1 MNLAPHIERFQKRFA
16 ELEDIIASPDLYA
29 NPTKAQAL
37 LKEHSQIKL
46 ALSEHSNLENLEKS
60 LVETGELASSQTDPE
75 LSEMAKEEL
84 PELEK
89 QVAQARRNIL
99 GSILP
104 PDDNEQRNVIVEI
117 RAGTGGDE
125 AGIFAA
131 DLFRMYSRY
140 SERNGLKIDVMD
152 SNPST
157 MGGLKEII
165 FNATG
170 EDVYKKLQFESG
182 VHRVQ
187 RVPATE
193 SQGRIHTSTAT
204 VAVLPEAKEVD
215 IVIKPDELRIEV
227 CRAGGPGGQGVNTTD
242 SAVQILHI
250 PSGLIV
256 RCQDGR
262 SQIKNREKA
271 LNILRTRLLERK
283 QKEEADK
290 YAAFRKKQVGS
301 GDRNEKIRTYN
312 YPQNRITDHRIN
324 FTLYN
329 LTTFMDGDIQELLTE
344 LQVADV
350 ELRLA
355 EMEASHQA

>member
-1 MNLAPHIERFQKRFA
+1 VNLAPHIERFRKRFA
-16 ELEDIIASPDLYA
+16 ELEDIIGSSDLYS
-29 NPTKAQAL
+29 NPSKAQTL
-37 LKEHSQIKL
+37 LKEHNQIKL
-46 ALSEHSNLENLEKS
+46 ALAEYDSLEKLEKS
-60 LVETGELASSQTDPE
+60 LQANQALIALGEDPE
-75 LSEMAKEEL
+75 LVEMAREEV
-84 PELEK
+84 PELESRMTLAK
-89 QVAQARRNIL
+89 RAVLN
-99 GSILP
+99 SILP

-131 DLFRMYSRY
+131 DLFRMYFRY
-140 SERNGLKIDVMD
+140 AERNGLKIEVMD

-165 FNATG
+165 FNAIG
-170 EDVYKKLQFESG
+170 QDVYKKLQFESG

-215 IVIKPDELRIEV
+215 IVIKPDELRVEV

-271 LNILRTRLLERK
+271 LNILRTRLLEKK

-290 YAAFRKKQVGS
+290 YAADRKKQVGS

-329 LTTFMDGDIQELLTE
+329 LGTFMDGDIQELLTE
-344 LQVADV
+344 LQISHV
-350 ELRLA
+350 EQRLA
-355 EMEASHQA
+355 EMESSHQV